1 MSKLK
6 IPNLKFFAD
15 KRMEYES
22 WKADMMNKIK
32 IDCKKFSNDYKRKA
46 YIFNYLENDDR
57 NQTKAIIFAYLKV
70 YQLCLF

>member
-15 KRMEYES
+15 KRMEYKF